1 METLRPGEVT
11 PRGWLRDWC
20 ETARDG
26 YVSRMDEVDIAFQRC
41 RFSSLR
47 PAIFR
52 GDAERH
58 PENVVFRDCS
68 RVHLDRLAV
77 RHHPGYGGGRPD
89 TFMEIE
95 GVADVRIEP
104 GGR

>member
-1 METLRPGEVT
+1 MQQSPDAPL
-11 PRGWLRDWC
+11 D
-20 ETARDG
+20 
-26 YVSRMDEVDIAFQRC
+26 
-41 RFSSLR
+41 FSKLD
-47 PAIFR
+47 AIV
-52 GDAERH
+52 AEAEAHGRTILPILYWPPKWAQPIYEH
-58 PENVVFRDCS
+58 
-68 RVHLDRLAV
+68 LAV